1 MLDMKLPA
9 CFIVVVVVVGKVL
22 FGQSVVVVL
31 LFTNRQ
37 VSLT

>member
-9 CFIVVVVVVGKVL
+9 CFIVVVVVGKVL